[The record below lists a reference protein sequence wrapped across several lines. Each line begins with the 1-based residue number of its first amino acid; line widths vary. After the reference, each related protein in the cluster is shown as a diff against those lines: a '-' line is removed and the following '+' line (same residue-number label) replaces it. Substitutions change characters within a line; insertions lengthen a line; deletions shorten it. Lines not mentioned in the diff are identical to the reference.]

1 MSYIENAYTNYAE
14 MNKESVHR
22 WRGLFSAVYQSGA
35 GSNEEGHVSENVLLC
50 LKNITKRFPGVLAL
64 DKINLEIRAGEAHGL
79 VGENGAG
86 KSTIIKTI
94 TGAHQPD
101 EGEIYFN
108 GQRLDAVTPHY
119 SMSLGI
125 ACIYQELNQVPH
137 MTVAENIYLGRE
149 KYTVKGLG
157 ILDREEMRENS
168 RKVLATLGLDIDP
181 MVNVGALGVGKQ
193 QMIEIARAVQADAR
207 LIIMDEPTA
216 SLSAKE
222 SEELLRIIRYL
233 KEKGVAVIY
242 ISHRLDEVK
251 AVCERITVLRDGK
264 TIETVDARNLTIDD
278 MVKKMVGRDITHKYP
293 KIKMTPGEEML
304 RVEGLTRKGVF
315 RDVSFKVH
323 AGEVLGIAGLVGA
336 GRTEVVRA
344 ITGADPLDSGK
355 IFVRGKETQ
364 IHNPR
369 DSIKAGIAFLT
380 EDRKGQGLILIQSIE
395 FNSTIVNLKRYMG
408 TFFLK
413 IGEAMADAERMVQE
427 LRTRTPGIDMPAGN
441 LSGGNQQKVVIAKW
455 LLTNSKIFII
465 DEPTRGIDVG
475 AKVEVYNLINQLVEK
490 GAAVIMIS
498 SEMDECVGM
507 SDRIIVMH
515 EGDVTA
521 ELAGSKISDEN
532 VMYAASGIAVN

>member
-1 MSYIENAYTNYAE
+1 VAQ
-14 MNKESVHR
+14 
-22 WRGLFSAVYQSGA
+22 G
-35 GSNEEGHVSENVLLC
+35 VLLH
-50 LKNITKRFPGVLAL
+50 LENITKRFPGVLAL
-64 DKINLEIRAGEAHGL
+64 DKVNLEIRAGEVHGL

-94 TGAHQPD
+94 TGAHRPD
-101 EGEIYFN
+101 EGNIYFR
-108 GQRLDAVTPHY
+108 GEKLETITPHY

-149 KYTVKGLG
+149 KLKVKPLG
-157 ILDREEMRENS
+157 ILNREKMKENS
-168 RKVLATLGLDIDP
+168 RSVLASLGLDIDP
-181 MVNVGALGVGKQ
+181 QVNAGALGVGKQ
-193 QMIEIARAVQADAR
+193 QMIEIARAVQSDAR

-222 SEELLRIIRYL
+222 SEELLRIIHYL
-233 KEKGVAVIY
+233 KGKGVAIIY

-251 AVCERITVLRDGK
+251 AVCERITVLRDGR
-264 TIETVDARNLTIDD
+264 TIETVDAKDLSIDD

-293 KIKMTPGEEML
+293 KVKTPPGKEML
-304 RVEGLTRKGVF
+304 RVERLTRKGVF
-315 RDVSFKVH
+315 KNVTFTVR
-323 AGEVLGIAGLVGA
+323 AGEVVGMAGLVGA

-344 ITGADPLDSGK
+344 ITGADPLDSGS
-355 IFVRGKETQ
+355 IFVEGREVR
-364 IHNPR
+364 IRNPR

-380 EDRKGQGLILIQSIE
+380 EDRKGQGLILIQDIE
-395 FNSTIVNLKRYMG
+395 FNSTIVNLKNYAG
-408 TFFLK
+408 NFFLK
-413 IGEAMADAERMVQE
+413 LGRARTDAERMVQE
-427 LRTRTPGIDMPAGN
+427 LRTRTPGVDVPAGN

-455 LLTNSKIFII
+455 LLTKSKIFII

-475 AKVEVYNLINQLVEK
+475 AKVEVYNLINQLVQN

-498 SEMDECVGM
+498 SEMDECIGM

-515 EGDVTA
+515 EGNITA
-521 ELAGSKISDEN
+521 ELAGSKISNEN